1 MLAKTNSARE
11 RRCSALRRRDRSGAT
26 SSMPAWNNSVM
37 LGEPSGCTAPHS
49 NGAGTGAFGCT
60 GAADA
65 DAAKPIHP
73 IITSGSTFL
82 CQPAR
87 RVVGELI
94 VAIVVRAPCF
104 QRGQHGGVSAH
115 AL

>member
-1 MLAKTNSARE
+1 MLANTNSARA
-11 RRCSALRRRDRSGAT
+11 RRCSEVRRRERSGAI
-26 SSMPAWNNSVM
+26 SSIPAWNISAL

-60 GAADA
+60 EAADA

-87 RVVGELI
+87 RVVEKLT
-94 VAIVVRAPCF
+94 VAIVAPRVF
-104 QRGQHGGVSAH
+104 NEANM
-115 AL
+115 AA

>member
-1 MLAKTNSARE
+1 
-11 RRCSALRRRDRSGAT
+11 
-26 SSMPAWNNSVM
+26 MPAWNIS
-37 LGEPSGCTAPHS
+37 GEPSGCTAPHS

-73 IITSGSTFL
+73 TITSGSTLL

-87 RVVGELI
+87 RVVEKLTI
-94 VAIVVRAPCF
+94 AIVVPRAF
-104 QRGQHGGVSAH
+104 NEANM
-115 AL
+115 AA